1 MLLFLGALM
10 LVLSWADFS
19 YVLPATAAMY
29 AIVPLLGHFC
39 SRKCDGAALGGSGP
53 DLRREFCL
61 WRRLLPAR
69 RRRAEACELRLTLII
84 LVLAGTGGD
93 ISVAH
98 AMKRLGEVQSFSPW
112 YRAFSGSRFP
122 RGLDV
127 DWHPQLTLAFC
138 SLLFLLSWEAV
149 SFVVPAMA
157 LSYVTG
163 AIGGKYFLGEKLT
176 PWRWA
181 GIALVSVGVALVCLG

>member
-1 MLLFLGALM
+1 MR
-10 LVLSWADFS
+10 
-19 YVLPATAAMY
+19 TA
-29 AIVPLLGHFC
+29 
-39 SRKCDGAALGGSGP
+39 
-53 DLRREFCL
+53 
-61 WRRLLPAR
+61 
-69 RRRAEACELRLTLII
+69 LTLIV

-93 ISVAH
+93 IAVAH
-98 AMKRLGEVQSFSPW
+98 AMKRLGELHSFSPMVILRFLG
-112 YRAFSGSRFP
+112 RAFREGWMWV
-122 RGLDV
+122 GIA
-127 DWHPQLTLAFC
+127 QLSLAFC

-163 AIGGKYFLGEKLT
+163 AIGGKYFLGERLS